1 MISFTPAS
9 TTLAVM
15 LGASLNA
22 SAPTALAFDDDKLV
36 IWMGANRGADQ
47 LAEVGK
53 RFEEELGIAVEVPE
67 VEPLPDKYQQAAAT
81 GDGPD
86 IVLWAHDRFGE
97 WASGGLI
104 QPVQP
109 SSAFADGELETGPK
123 R

>member
-47 LAEVGK
+47 LAKVGK